1 MSLVISPLT
10 LTLTSDDPVEANPK
24 EFSAAKQIDDFPS
37 MQGERQET
45 LLRDYLKEGRNLSLT
60 SQIQSSLSLLSL
72 TRQAFI
78 NINIIT

>member
-60 SQIQSSLSLLSL
+60 SQIHSSISLYL
-72 TRQAFI
+72 TPGHTS
-78 NINIIT
+78 INIII